1 MKKNKLDVY
10 DIENIED
17 CISEIEKMY
26 NFKFEDN
33 ELESLK
39 TFEEFC
45 DLIIEKI
52 NLRNVESCT
61 SQQAF
66 YKLRNSLTETK
77 LIEKENLNTETELKK
92 IFPRKNRKQLIEKVE
107 NKLKMK
113 LDIIK
118 APDYITTS
126 LLIIGIASF
135 VLLFFYWKIALVG
148 ISISVLGFYL
158 CKWFGNELKVKSI
171 KELVE
176 KITSENY
183 LEVRSEKNTIN
194 KTELKKILTNWISE
208 NSFIE
213 KDKLINATFE

>member
-1 MKKNKLDVY
+1 MKTNKLDVY
-10 DIENIED
+10 ELENIED
-17 CISEIEKMY
+17 CISEIEEMY
-26 NFKFEDN
+26 NFKFESN
-33 ELESLK
+33 ELESVK
-39 TFEEFC
+39 NFEEFC
-45 DLIIEKI
+45 DLIISKI

-77 LIEKENLNTETELKK
+77 IIEKENLNIKTELKK

-107 NKLKMK
+107 NELKIK

-118 APDYITTS
+118 ATDFITTS
-126 LLIIGIASF
+126 LFIIGIASF
-135 VLLFFYWKIALVG
+135 VLLFFYWKIALAG

-158 CKWFGNELKVKSI
+158 CKWFGNELKVKNV

-183 LEVRSEKNTIN
+183 LAVRSEKNTIN

>member
-1 MKKNKLDVY
+1 
-10 DIENIED
+10 
-17 CISEIEKMY
+17 
-26 NFKFEDN
+26 
-33 ELESLK
+33 
-39 TFEEFC
+39 
-45 DLIIEKI
+45 
-52 NLRNVESCT
+52 
-61 SQQAF
+61 
-66 YKLRNSLTETK
+66 
-77 LIEKENLNTETELKK
+77 
-92 IFPRKNRKQLIEKVE
+92 
-107 NKLKMK
+107 MK
-113 LDIIK
+113 LEIIK
-118 APDYITTS
+118 APDFITTS

-158 CKWFGNELKVKSI
+158 CKWFGNELKVKSV

-183 LEVRSEKNTIN
+183 LEVRREKNTIN

>member
-1 MKKNKLDVY
+1 MKTNELDVY
-10 DIENIED
+10 EIENIED

-26 NFKFEDN
+26 SFKFEDN
-33 ELESLK
+33 ELESVK

-77 LIEKENLNTETELKK
+77 LIEKENLNIETELKK
-92 IFPRKNRKQLIEKVE
+92 IFPRKNRKELIEKVE
-107 NKLKMK
+107 NELKMK

-118 APDYITTS
+118 APDFITTS

-158 CKWFGNELKVKSI
+158 CKWFGNELKVKSV

-183 LEVRSEKNTIN
+183 LEVRREKNTIN

>member
-10 DIENIED
+10 EIENIED

-26 NFKFEDN
+26 DFKFEDN
-33 ELESLK
+33 ELESVK
-39 TFEEFC
+39 NFEEFC

-52 NLRNVESCT
+52 NSRNVESCT

-77 LIEKENLNTETELKK
+77 LIEKEKLNIETELKK
-92 IFPRKNRKQLIEKVE
+92 IFPRKNRKELIEKVE
-107 NKLKMK
+107 NELKMK

-118 APDYITTS
+118 APDFITTS

-148 ISISVLGFYL
+148 ISISVFGFYL
-158 CKWFGNELKVKSI
+158 CKWFGNELKVKSV

-183 LEVRSEKNTIN
+183 LEVRREKNTIN

>member
-1 MKKNKLDVY
+1 MKTNKLDVY
-10 DIENIED
+10 EIENIED

-33 ELESLK
+33 ELENVK

-52 NLRNVESCT
+52 NLKNVESCT

-77 LIEKENLNTETELKK
+77 LIEKGNLKTETELKK
-92 IFPRKNRKQLIEKVE
+92 IFPRKNRKVSIEKVE
-107 NKLKMK
+107 KDLNVKLNI
-113 LDIIK
+113 LK
-118 APDYITTS
+118 APDFVTMP
-126 LLIIGIASF
+126 LLIIGFVSF
-135 VLLFFYWKIALVG
+135 ILLFFLWKFALIG
-148 ISISVLGFYL
+148 LSISVFGFYL
-158 CKWFGNELKVKSI
+158 CKWFGNELRVKTV
-171 KELVE
+171 KDLVE
-176 KITSENY
+176 KIVAENY
-183 LEVRSEKNTIN
+183 LAIRSEKNTIN

-213 KDKLINATFE
+213 KEKLINATFD

>member
-1 MKKNKLDVY
+1 MKTNKLDVY
-10 DIENIED
+10 EIENIED

-26 NFKFEDN
+26 SFKFVDN
-33 ELESLK
+33 ELESIK
-39 TFEEFC
+39 NFEEFC

-77 LIEKENLNTETELKK
+77 LITKENLNIETELKK
-92 IFPRKNRKQLIEKVE
+92 IFPRKNRKELIEKVE
-107 NKLKMK
+107 NELKMK

-118 APDYITTS
+118 APDFITTS

-135 VLLFFYWKIALVG
+135 VLLFIYWKIALVG

-158 CKWFGNELKVKSI
+158 CKWFGNELKVKSV

-183 LEVRSEKNTIN
+183 LEVRREKNTIN

-208 NSFIE
+208 NSFIK

>member
-158 CKWFGNELKVKSI
+158 CKWFGNELKVKSV

-183 LEVRSEKNTIN
+183 LEVRSKKNTIN